1 MGRPKKRFETAKKN
15 IRTCPKS
22 NSISLAMDRSSF
34 LGKET

>member
-1 MGRPKKRFETAKKN
+1 MGPEKTVRNRKKN